1 MRPISI
7 TEPQYLAICNAANAL
22 CPPDRDAFY
31 AAVAAE
37 LVGQPIGDGTVGRA
51 IRAAQLS
58 FGHPTPE
65 RMPSRWERSAPGFER
80 ASKRSW

>member
-1 MRPISI
+1 MPPISI
-7 TEPQYLAICNAANAL
+7 TAPQYLAICNAAHAL

-58 FGHPTPE
+58 FDHPTPE
-65 RMPSRWERSAPGFER
+65 RMPSRWESPAPRFER